1 MKRNIMLIVVLG
13 LALYGVVAG
22 LGHWASSEDDALGYS
37 TERMVEAAYHAPART
52 AYTPSAAGNSA
63 VAVPMS
69 AGQGT
74 PFRHTYVPAANYTVS
89 TPMLGGGS
97 YAAQGLMLTSQQRP
111 QSYGGSGSATGIS
124 SSARRG
130 MGSGS
135 AGGSSYAMG
144 GYASSGS
151 SLGGTYTYST
161 PAGGGISVNGNMTST
176 FSPSVYASA
185 PAPYA
190 SFNNDFGTWGNA
202 YNPLDGGISAI
213 DDQAPFDALLGGT
226 RTRRLQQGGLYNDW
240 IAWLNYHKGEYGTLN
255 SDDGKY
261 YFNDEQMQ
269 AAYEAWLSGYNT
281 SMGGTPPSYEQWK
294 AWFTGSGNTTIFQYR
309 AVPIGGIL
317 PLLLMAMLSLVY
329 IFLKQK
335 QKGNRARA

>member
-1 MKRNIMLIVVLG
+1 MLIVVLG

-69 AGQGT
+69 ARRGT
-74 PFRHTYVPAANYTVS
+74 LFRHTYVPAANYTVS
-89 TPMLGGGS
+89 TPMLSGGS

-111 QSYGGSGSATGIS
+111 QSYGGSGSATGTS
-124 SSARRG
+124 SSTRMG

-135 AGGSSYAMG
+135 TSGSSYAMG

-151 SLGGTYTYST
+151 ALGGTYISST

-202 YNPLDGGISAI
+202 YNPLDGGVSAI
-213 DDQAPFDALLGGT
+213 GDQAPFDGILAGVQRRAPGNIQQTWYNWLKNYVQGDSGNWSYEDGT
-226 RTRRLQQGGLYNDW
+226 YYFTEEQIRAAYD
-240 IAWLNYHKGEYGTLN
+240 AWLATQSGGMGT
-255 SDDGKY
+255 
-261 YFNDEQMQ
+261 
-269 AAYEAWLSGYNT
+269 AYT
-281 SMGGTPPSYEQWK
+281 YEQWRD
-294 AWFTGSGNTTIFQYR
+294 WFMGQSSSYQYR
-309 AVPIGGIL
+309 SPVGGIF
-317 PLLLMAMLSLVY
+317 PLLLMAMLSMVY
-329 IFLKQK
+329 IRLKQK
-335 QKGNRARA
+335 RNHVMA

>member
-1 MKRNIMLIVVLG
+1 MLIVVLG

-69 AGQGT
+69 DSRGT
-74 PFRHTYVPAANYTVS
+74 LFRHTYVPAANYTVS
-89 TPMLGGGS
+89 TPMFSGGA

-111 QSYGGSGSATGIS
+111 QSYGGSGSAMGTS
-124 SSARRG
+124 SSTRTG
-130 MGSGS
+130 MAGGST
-135 AGGSSYAMG
+135 GGSSYAMG

-151 SLGGTYTYST
+151 ALGGTYIYST

-190 SFNNDFGTWGNA
+190 SFNNDFGAWGKAFNTPFVSASEPQTAVGSSWIVSHAANRRYAPPSGDTPYLNWLKNQGESA
-202 YNPLDGGISAI
+202 YLYS
-213 DDQAPFDALLGGT
+213 DDKGVRYYDINKLREIYEQQFGGT
-226 RTRRLQQGGLYNDW
+226 DTPEITWEEFLSW
-240 IAWLNYHKGEYGTLN
+240 
-255 SDDGKY
+255 
-261 YFNDEQMQ
+261 FN
-269 AAYEAWLSGYNT
+269 
-281 SMGGTPPSYEQWK
+281 SYEYV
-294 AWFTGSGNTTIFQYR
+294 G
-309 AVPIGGIL
+309 VPLSDGCSL
-317 PLLLMAMLSLVY
+317 MLLLAAGLALY
-329 IFLKQK
+329 IRKK
-335 QKGNRARA
+335 TKCTRSADISR

>member
-69 AGQGT
+69 DSRGT
-74 PFRHTYVPAANYTVS
+74 LFRHTYVPAANYTVS
-89 TPMLGGGS
+89 TPMLSGGS
-97 YAAQGLMLTSQQRP
+97 YAAQGLMLTLQQRP
-111 QSYGGSGSATGIS
+111 QSYGGSGSATGTS
-124 SSARRG
+124 SSTRMG

-135 AGGSSYAMG
+135 TGGSSYAMG

-151 SLGGTYTYST
+151 ALGGTYISST

-202 YNPLDGGISAI
+202 YNPLDGGVSAI
-213 DDQAPFDALLGGT
+213 GEAIPSLLGNISRRNVPGIGDTGTAWWNWLNARYPEGKDDLTLAELEQLYRDMTGDNDFSDTYTWQQFLDWFYSKQGTDGFLWKLPLSDALP
-226 RTRRLQQGGLYNDW
+226 
-240 IAWLNYHKGEYGTLN
+240 
-255 SDDGKY
+255 
-261 YFNDEQMQ
+261 F
-269 AAYEAWLSGYNT
+269 
-281 SMGGTPPSYEQWK
+281 
-294 AWFTGSGNTTIFQYR
+294 
-309 AVPIGGIL
+309 V
-317 PLLLMAMLSLVY
+317 LLLAALWAICIYRRTSKSSQV
-329 IFLKQK
+329 
-335 QKGNRARA
+335 